1 MYEGWHNTD
10 VIGFIRNGLKLPSD
24 FPIGFDTD
32 VNAPA
37 KAEYMR
43 SIARGEKIT
52 SCVYVTV
59 GTGVGVGMVTH
70 GHMLH
75 GLLHGEG
82 GHISVPPYT
91 GPVIT
96 Y

>member
-1 MYEGWHNTD
+1 
-10 VIGFIRNGLKLPSD
+10 LKLSDD

-43 SIARGEKIT
+43 SLQRGENIT

-59 GTGVGVGMVTH
+59 GTGVGVGVVNH

-91 GPVIT
+91 GPVRYT
-96 Y
+96 